1 MMVKICGIT
10 RREDAVAAAEAGAD
24 AIGFI
29 FYKRSPRYVTP
40 EKARELGDGLKLWKV
55 GVFVD
60 EIPGDSIMTDATL
73 DVMQIY
79 GRVPDPLKPTVRFW
93 QAVRIPE
100 AGDFGW
106 IPAYGEALLLD
117 GSANGVSFDWEM
129 AKLFEFDKKVII
141 AGGLDDSNVGEAIRV
156 GRPWGVDA
164 NSKLETA
171 PGIKDHEKVRRFI
184 DAARRSS

>member
-29 FYKRSPRYVTP
+29 FYKQSPRYVTP

-60 EIPGDSIMTDATL
+60 EIPGDSILADAAL

-79 GRVPDPLKPTVRFW
+79 GRVPDRLAPHVRFW

-100 AGDFGW
+100 TGSSGW
-106 IPAYGEALLLD
+106 IPACGEALLLD
-117 GSANGVSFDWEM
+117 GPANGISYDWEF
-129 AKLFEFDKKVII
+129 AKLFEPENKVII

-156 GRPWGVDA
+156 AQPWGVDA
-164 NSKLETA
+164 SSKLETA

-184 DAARRSS
+184 DAARRCS